1 MQRITKKYYFSLIQ
15 KVDNYDCLHINPQS
29 LDKYLVNQQ
38 ILKQKLEHILQDSTN
53 KNLNA
58 IWLRLD
64 KHQLNLSQL
73 ISDLGF
79 QMHHCTQEYLLFSLW
94 LQKEPSRLPNYASHK
109 IILQY
114 YLINTKNQVF
124 LIDDQMPVQDVDDS
138 SLIPMM
144 AQKYFKCYHDIN
156 VQPHYICDL
165 TQSENSNIMITVKCS
180 LSGQEE
186 NQKNFVNKTIQ
197 GMDQRFEINSFDKY
211 IIYKKCQ

>member
-29 LDKYLVNQQ
+29 LDKYLVNQSL
-38 ILKQKLEHILQDSTN
+38 LKQKLEQILQDSIN

-114 YLINTKNQVF
+114 YLINSKNQIF
-124 LIDDQMPVQDVDDS
+124 LIDDKMPIQDVDDS
-138 SLIPMM
+138 SLIPIM
-144 AQKYFKCYHDIN
+144 AQTYFKQNYNIN
-156 VQPHYICDL
+156 IQPLYICDL
-165 TQSENSNIMITVKCS
+165 NQSINSNIMITLKCQ
-180 LSGQEE
+180 LLEQER
-186 NQKNFVNKTIQ
+186 NQDNFVNKTIS
-197 GMDQRFEINSFDKY
+197 GFDQRYEINSFDKY
-211 IIYKKCQ
+211 IIYKKCL